1 MNITLFG
8 TSVVL
13 LLVSAELIQQLAAG
27 ALNTCLWVLVLTLV
41 LTPVTWLG
49 SPQHL
54 RSVNSSPESAH
65 LNISGQ
71 LTRHLARVTSA
82 SQVS

>member
-1 MNITLFG
+1 MLYPCSRVILTLMNVTLFG

-13 LLVSAELIQQLAAG
+13 LLVSAELIEQMAAD
-27 ALNTCLWVLVLTLV
+27 ALDTCVWVLLLTMV

-54 RSVNSSPESAH
+54 RLVTTQLSRSSVHHS
-65 LNISGQ
+65 
-71 LTRHLARVTSA
+71 T
-82 SQVS
+82 